1 MVVTAAGSARVPV
14 DGCLEAV
21 RDGGMEVVVEEERL
35 SRRVGVVRDRK
46 LSALAAE
53 GGGAYVLDAAVDNSA
68 RAGNCGRMWSDGR
81 DDMANERND
90 VQVVLTLDSVATDRK
105 ASVHRSAAKEKAEG
119 VPGRLEAFSCHLVK
133 KHMEALPWATG

>member
-119 VPGRLEAFSCHLVK
+119 VPGRLKAFSCHLVK